1 MKNQHDPALA
11 LAQGGALP
19 ALDKRGTLQP
29 RADERVTA
37 SSGGEAEGEPARL
50 YELRR
55 LAEDW
60 LDALRDYS
68 KLTPEDNEH
77 RELLIGW
84 ASGMSRAAME
94 DDIAELKLTRPKN
107 SWKTA
112 TQYLKKRARDT
123 PAQPEEG
130 LPKWWGFGDDV
141 TKAYGFHTI
150 DDAEAFAR
158 AGGRVRG
165 PGYPEREPGPVVTD
179 DSGRRFELLEDD
191 ERVEVGGLC
200 YWGDKS
206 ESGRLSR
213 RVGRFAGSLATAAL
227 GAVAGVATA
236 ITTNGNEWSGP

>member
-1 MKNQHDPALA
+1 MKNQHDPAPA
-11 LAQGGALP
+11 LGGALP
-19 ALDKRGTLQP
+19 ALDSAGRLQP

-37 SSGGEAEGEPARL
+37 SSGSEAEGEPARF

-112 TQYLKKRARDT
+112 TQYLRKRARDT

-165 PGYPEREPGPVVTD
+165 PGYPEQEPGPIVTD
-179 DSGRRFELLEDD
+179 DAGRRFELLEDD
-191 ERVEVGGLC
+191 ERVEVGGVL
-200 YWGDKS
+200 YWG
-206 ESGRLSR
+206 ERAGGERLSR
-213 RVGRFAGSLATAAL
+213 RLGGYLKNIATVAVGTA
-227 GAVAGVATA
+227 AGVAAA